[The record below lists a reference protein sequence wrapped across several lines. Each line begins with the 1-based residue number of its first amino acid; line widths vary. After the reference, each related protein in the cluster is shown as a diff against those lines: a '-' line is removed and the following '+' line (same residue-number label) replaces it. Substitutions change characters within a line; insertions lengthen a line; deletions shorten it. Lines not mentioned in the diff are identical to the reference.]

1 MISRIR
7 INKSEGGFSS
17 IERTHKRLPAAALLK
32 VADARASLTA
42 LASSE
47 RERDLAAPLLSTWA
61 PLALVVGL
69 FFKHCRRRCRCR
81 S

>member
-47 RERDLAAPLLSTWA
+47 RERERLGGAIAVDLGAACISRR
-61 PLALVVGL
+61 LVL
-69 FFKHCRRRCRCR
+69 
-81 S
+81 